1 MSESSF
7 GENKRIIDDKRAA
20 ADALTEWLLTE
31 SVKNYLSETD
41 EITPDSLSEAY
52 LSSFGGELISESFA
66 RFCMKTAEM
75 AGDRIIP
82 FPDYTEEDEETV
94 SARISYIK
102 NTTSDKA
109 YSSFS
114 DKLNGASAVYGNSFD
129 EICEEVYYGRTDYAL
144 IPIYTSHDGCL
155 SPFRRLILKYDL
167 KIAYMTE
174 IESDDEGITR
184 FALVKK
190 GLMFFPDSVYPV
202 QNMLVSIIPEV
213 GDQFM
218 MILSCIKALGASV
231 FAVNT
236 YSSEYSPD
244 ESVYDIS
251 FRANSVTRAALWF
264 FLESTHIRYTA
275 VENYIII

>member
-1 MSESSF
+1 MSGSPF
-7 GENKRIIDDKRAA
+7 GENKRIIDEKRAS
-20 ADALTEWLLTE
+20 ADTLTEWLLTE
-31 SVKNYLSETD
+31 SVKDYLAQTGEF
-41 EITPDSLSEAY
+41 TPDSLSEIY
-52 LSSFGGELISESFA
+52 LSSFGGELLCETFA
-66 RFCMKTAEM
+66 RFCRITAEM
-75 AGDRIIP
+75 AENRIEP

-114 DKLNGASAVYGNSFD
+114 DKLSGASAVYGNSFD

-144 IPIYTSHDGCL
+144 IPVYTSRDGCL

-167 KIAYMTE
+167 KIAYETE
-174 IESDDEGITR
+174 IESDDDGITR

-190 GLMFFPDSVYPV
+190 GLMLYPDSVCPV
-202 QNMLVSIIPEV
+202 QNMIVSIIPEIS
-213 GDQFM
+213 DQFM
-218 MILSCIKALGASV
+218 TILSCIRSLGAYV

-251 FRANSVTRAALWF
+251 FRANSVTRAALWI